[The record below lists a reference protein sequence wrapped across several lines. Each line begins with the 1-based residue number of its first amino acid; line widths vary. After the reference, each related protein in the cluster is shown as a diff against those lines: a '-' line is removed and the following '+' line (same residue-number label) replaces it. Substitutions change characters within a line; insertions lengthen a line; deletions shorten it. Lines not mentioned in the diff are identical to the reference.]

1 MMKAAGVLAACAA
14 ALSVYGCEKFEVD
27 PNSGPRAV
35 LVSHYGEEVVVQ
47 SYVADDGVVCGYAS
61 VPEVFSDFAFL
72 IEGDRLVLFSED
84 PQSFARC
91 SAEFVAPRIA
101 APVID

>member
-1 MMKAAGVLAACAA
+1 MKTAGVLAAWAA
-14 ALSVYGCEKFEVD
+14 ALAVYGCEKSEID

-47 SYVADDGVVCGYAS
+47 SYVADGVVCGYAS

-91 SAEFVAPRIA
+91 SSDFVAPRIE